1 MFVAADTA
9 SETFAQLKRLHGLMP
24 YFMLKGI
31 LKVSNPMAMIRGV
44 LDLFLARPFGGQSL
58 IQRCERRHSLIP
70 PSIIKLTSSGYRMF
84 SSSLVEEL
92 RYLEEDI
99 QAVQERVDDP
109 VLCQKI
115 QQYVNA
121 PYEIQEMLKQ
131 DASESFGST
140 ETCSCTQ

>member
-1 MFVAADTA
+1 
-9 SETFAQLKRLHGLMP
+9 
-24 YFMLKGI
+24 
-31 LKVSNPMAMIRGV
+31 
-44 LDLFLARPFGGQSL
+44 
-58 IQRCERRHSLIP
+58 
-70 PSIIKLTSSGYRMF
+70 MF

-131 DASESFGST
+131 DASESLGST
-140 ETCSCTQ
+140 EIYSCTQ